1 MDVMAS
7 FDVNSILRTVYG
19 VRGLPFPGKP
29 VEDQLIGVDGFDGIQ
44 RQANARTIKGTPL
57 RGSNVLGRP
66 VFMPAWLDGLELQ
79 NPLITISGEKSIVET
94 DVVNVG
100 TVFEKVFDRPYSI
113 TIIVTLINSDDTF
126 PEDQITELVKK
137 WKINDVLTLQCGITD
152 FFLETEKNFI
162 LKKIDVLDMQGI
174 ENCQVIQLSGSS
186 NIDFKLE
193 IVGENTSI
201 TGGRLGRLGLV

>member
-1 MDVMAS
+1 MAS
-7 FDVNSILRTVYG
+7 FDLNSILRTVYG

-29 VEDQLIGVDGFDGIQ
+29 ADDQLIDTGFGFESVQ
-44 RQANARTIKGTPL
+44 SYPNERSKLGTPL
-57 RGSNVLGRP
+57 RGINALGRP
-66 VFMPAWLDGLELQ
+66 VFMPATLDGLELQ

-100 TVFEKVFDRPYSI
+100 TVFEKVFDRPYAI

-152 FFLETEKNFI
+152 FFLQTESNFI
-162 LKKIDVLDMQGI
+162 LKKIDMLDMQGI
-174 ENCQVIQLSGSS
+174 ENCQVVQLSGSS

-193 IVGENTSI
+193 IVE
-201 TGGRLGRLGLV
+201 